1 MHQEERKPTTIKLD
15 IVGVKKSRK
24 MFEEINREEFV
35 TSPESL
41 QKSDVERS
49 DRDNEERMTTAIEN
63 LME

>member
-1 MHQEERKPTTIKLD
+1 
-15 IVGVKKSRK
+15 
-24 MFEEINREEFV
+24 MFEEINREELV

-49 DRDNEERMTTAIEN
+49 DRDNEERMTTTIEN